1 MVLSGKSFE
10 ELVEI
15 MAALRGPNGCPWDIE
30 QDHDSLKPYILEE
43 AYEVLETID
52 NKDFTSLKEELGDL
66 LLQTVFH
73 AQVAKENGH
82 FDIDDVLKTL
92 SNKLVTRHPHVFGE
106 VEINSAE
113 DQIVHWEKIKRKE
126 GKKSAIDG
134 VPKDAPALLR
144 AQRVQQKAAT
154 VGFDWDKRDQV
165 LKKVSEE
172 IKELEVEIDQKNE
185 EGIEE
190 EFGDLLFALVNY
202 ARFVHVNAEDALRK
216 SIDKFSSRFKK
227 VEARIREQGKTMQ
240 ESTLAEMDAVWN
252 EIKKV

>member
-1 MVLSGKSFE
+1 MSGKSFE